1 MPYLEMFEVQENEVY
16 TQVEITEEQAK
27 EYRDYEEGK
36 VDEPEWLWDLDFDLI
51 KDKPASDDCEFTL
64 IEDE

>member
-27 EYRDYEEGK
+27 EYKEYQKILRLS
-36 VDEPEWLWDLDFDLI
+36 VFV
-51 KDKPASDDCEFTL
+51 F
-64 IEDE
+64 